1 MSTSPLPASLS
12 FSHDH
17 DPGITRKPLSE
28 GFAYFA
34 PDGSR
39 ITDQEVTDRLNA
51 IGLPPAYE
59 RCWYSADPQGHIQ
72 AIGYD
77 AKGRKQYRYHN
88 DFREH
93 QEDAKYELL
102 AKFGRALPKL
112 RRKVDRDITGRAM
125 SRDTVL
131 AAVVRLIDTT
141 HIRVGNEQYVKDN
154 KSFGATT
161 LRNRHAKVTG
171 GKLMLSY
178 VGKSGKKRTVTITDK
193 NLVRIAKRTQD
204 LPGQHLFE
212 FIGADGQPHPVT
224 SSDVNAYIKGA
235 MGDAFTAKNFR
246 TWGASV
252 IAFTGIADSADK
264 KLKMKAVIEP
274 VAEALGNTVAISRK
288 SYVHPALIEAL
299 KDAGAIGA
307 KSLPR
312 TSQHLSRYERGL
324 IEFLEKLPTPEEMAQ
339 AKVEEEA
346 AVQAE
351 ALLENIVEA
360 A

>member
-1 MSTSPLPASLS
+1 MSSAELPASLS
-12 FSHDH
+12 FAHDH
-17 DPGITRKPLSE
+17 DPGITRKPIKD
-28 GFAYFA
+28 GWAYFD
-34 PDGSR
+34 PDGAR
-39 ITDQEVTDRLNA
+39 ITDAQEIDRLNA

-59 RCWYSADPQGHIQ
+59 RCWHCADPSGHIQ
-72 AIGYD
+72 AVGYD
-77 AKGRKQYRYHN
+77 AKGRKQYRYHD
-88 DFREH
+88 DFRSH

-102 AKFGRALPKL
+102 AKFGRALPRL
-112 RRKVDRDITGRAM
+112 RRRVERDITGRAM
-125 SRDTVL
+125 GRDTVL

-154 KSFGATT
+154 DSFGATT
-161 LRNRHAKVTG
+161 LRNRHAKVAG
-171 GKLMLSY
+171 GKMTLSY
-178 VGKSGKKRTVTITDK
+178 IGKSGKKRTTTITDR
-193 NLVRIAKRTQD
+193 NLVRVAKRTQE

-212 FIGADGQPHPVT
+212 FVGPDGAPHPVT
-224 SSDVNAYIKGA
+224 SSDVNAYIKDA

-264 KLKMKAVIEP
+264 KLKMKAIVEP

-299 KDAGAIGA
+299 KDAGAIGK

-324 IEFLEKLPTPEEMAQ
+324 IDFLEALPSAEEKAE
-339 AKVEEEA
+339 ARIEEEA
-346 AVQAE
+346 AVAAE
-351 ALLENIVEA
+351 EMLEAVVIA
-360 A
+360 